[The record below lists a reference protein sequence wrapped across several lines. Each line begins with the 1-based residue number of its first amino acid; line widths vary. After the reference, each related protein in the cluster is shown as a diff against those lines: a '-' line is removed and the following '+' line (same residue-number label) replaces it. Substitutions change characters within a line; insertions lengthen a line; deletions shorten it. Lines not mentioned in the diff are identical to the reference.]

1 MKLLCRVVEKMEELW
16 LGSLI
21 ETIRSSPDGKYE
33 TINQV
38 RKLIG
43 DISIEKFEA
52 ALEALAKSERG
63 RLTFYGAMGTEV
75 ELSKIT
81 EGELDVDVRFDIARG
96 KVEFHYS
103 FAFGDWQTNIPG
115 EKLP

>member
-1 MKLLCRVVEKMEELW
+1 VRKLEKLW

-43 DISIEKFEA
+43 GISIENFEA
-52 ALEALAKSERG
+52 LLEALAKSDRG
-63 RLTFYGAMGTEV
+63 SLTFYGAIGTEV

-81 EGELDVDVRFDIARG
+81 EDKLYVDVRFDIAMG

-103 FAFGDWQTNIPG
+103 FAFGDWETKTAGKN
-115 EKLP
+115 LP

>member
-1 MKLLCRVVEKMEELW
+1 MEKMW
-16 LGSLI
+16 LDSLI
-21 ETIRSSPDGKYE
+21 EIIRGSPDGKYE

-43 DISIEKFEA
+43 SISIENFEA
-52 ALEALAKSERG
+52 ILEALAKSDHG
-63 RLTFYGAMGTEV
+63 SLTFYGAMGTEV

-81 EGELDVDVRFDIARG
+81 ESKLYVDIRFDIARG

-103 FAFGDWQTNIPG
+103 FAFGERQTNIAG
-115 EKLP
+115 ENLQ